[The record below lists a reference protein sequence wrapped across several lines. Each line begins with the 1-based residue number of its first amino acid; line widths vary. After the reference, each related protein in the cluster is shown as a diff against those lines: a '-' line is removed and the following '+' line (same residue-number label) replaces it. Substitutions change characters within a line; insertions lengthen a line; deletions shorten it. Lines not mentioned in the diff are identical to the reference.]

1 VRLLP
6 EPHARAQPAP
16 PATTVTAAAEQRWN
30 EAALAQPVEATDW
43 RLWAYRE
50 AAVVLGCSQRRLL
63 AEFGT
68 GPGVEVLVRAA
79 GGGAVLVGPWMLGL
93 SALLP
98 AAHALAACGPVPSY
112 RWLGEYLAQS
122 LQQVGIAATTLSP
135 DALRARR
142 GERPALALDWA
153 CFGGLSPWEVLVGE
167 RKIAGLAQVRRRQG
181 VLLVAGLLLQPPPWT
196 LLCERLGRPRDEA
209 QLLALASTSCAQER
223 ADVEPVP
230 LAAALIQALAN
241 AVQAALKTT
250 NP

>member
-1 VRLLP
+1 MT
-6 EPHARAQPAP
+6 ARAQ

-112 RWLGEYLAQS
+112 RWLGECLAQS